1 VYSGHFVVFSEI
13 RDIGT
18 GGEWGTMRRGC
29 APHRRHIKKRKNL

>member
-18 GGEWGTMRRGC
+18 GGGRRDD
-29 APHRRHIKKRKNL
+29 ATWLRPASSAH